1 MVEIF
6 EKIVPLVVSMLLA
19 LGGFEFIKW
28 LFSRKTDKRRDEA
41 AADGSEFTV
50 LERTNKFL
58 QEQMLLKEQR
68 FAEQTGI
75 VRKLTAENIEL
86 TRKVAMLETE
96 RSLKL
101 CERRMCGERQPQSGY

>member
-1 MVEIF
+1 
-6 EKIVPLVVSMLLA
+6 MLLKLLPIA
-19 LGGFEFIKW
+19 GTVLATMGGFEFIKW
-28 LFSRKTDKRRDEA
+28 LTTRKYGKRMDEA
-41 AADGSEFTV
+41 TADNSEFGV

-68 FAEQTGI
+68 FAEQTQV
-75 VRKLTAENIEL
+75 VRKLTSENIEL

-101 CERRMCGERQPQSGY
+101 CERRGCADRQPQSLY